1 MSWKMWSAWE
11 LVAAVPKAKIAANS
25 NGFIEPSAQALI

>member
-11 LVAAVPKAKIAANS
+11 LVAAIPKVKIAANS
-25 NGFIEPSAQALI
+25 NGFFEPSAQALI